1 MWYFYVMKTKHLF
14 WAVPL
19 AIIVILIFSLFSFN
33 NSAVRKLETVKTSL
47 SNVESSYQRRAD
59 VITGLVNTV
68 KGAADF
74 EKEVLT
80 DVVEARAK
88 AGQTNINL
96 NDLNANSINQF
107 AEAQQALSGALSRLL
122 VTVERYPELKAT
134 QNFLEFQSQ
143 LEGTE
148 NRINVERNRYNQAVN
163 TYNTHIKVFP
173 NALYAGWLGF
183 SEEFQRFQSS
193 EGSQDAPE
201 ISFD

>member
-1 MWYFYVMKTKHLF
+1 MKTKHLF

-107 AEAQQALSGALSRLL
+107 A
-122 VTVERYPELKAT
+122 
-134 QNFLEFQSQ
+134 
-143 LEGTE
+143 
-148 NRINVERNRYNQAVN
+148 
-163 TYNTHIKVFP
+163 
-173 NALYAGWLGF
+173 
-183 SEEFQRFQSS
+183 
-193 EGSQDAPE
+193 
-201 ISFD
+201 

>member
-1 MWYFYVMKTKHLF
+1 MKTKHLF
-14 WAVPL
+14 WIIPL
-19 AIIVILIFSLFSFN
+19 AIISILFFSLFNFN
-33 NSAVRKLETVKTSL
+33 NSAVRKLESVKTSL

-68 KGAADF
+68 KGAANF

-80 DVVEARAK
+80 EVVEARSK

-107 AEAQQALSGALSRLL
+107 AEAQQVLSGALSRLL

-173 NALYAGWLGF
+173 NKIYSGWLGF

-193 EGSQDAPE
+193 EASQDAPD

>member
-1 MWYFYVMKTKHLF
+1 MKTKHLF
-14 WAVPL
+14 WIVPL
-19 AIIVILIFSLFSFN
+19 AIIVILFFSLFSFN
-33 NSAVRKLETVKTSL
+33 NSAVRKLEAVKTSL

-68 KGAADF
+68 KGAANF

-80 DVVEARAK
+80 EVVEARAK

-96 NDLNANSINQF
+96 NDLSANSINQF
-107 AEAQQALSGALSRLL
+107 ADAQQALSGALSRLL

-173 NALYAGWLGF
+173 NAIYAGWLGF

>member
-1 MWYFYVMKTKHLF
+1 MKTKHLF
-14 WAVPL
+14 WIIPL
-19 AIIVILIFSLFSFN
+19 VIIGILFFSLFSFN
-33 NSAVRKLETVKTSL
+33 NSAIRKLESVKTSL

-68 KGAADF
+68 KGAANF

-80 DVVEARAK
+80 EVVEARAK

-107 AEAQQALSGALSRLL
+107 AEAQQVLSGALSRLL

-173 NALYAGWLGF
+173 NKIYSGWLGF

-193 EGSQDAPE
+193 EASQDAPD

>member
-1 MWYFYVMKTKHLF
+1 MKTKHLF

>member
-1 MWYFYVMKTKHLF
+1 MKTKHLF

-19 AIIVILIFSLFSFN
+19 AFIVILIFSLFSFN

-173 NALYAGWLGF
+173 NALYSGWLGF

-193 EGSQDAPE
+193 EGSQYAPE

>member
-1 MWYFYVMKTKHLF
+1 MKTKHLF
-14 WAVPL
+14 WIVPL
-19 AIIVILIFSLFSFN
+19 AIIVILFFSLFSFN
-33 NSAVRKLETVKTSL
+33 NSAVRKLEAVKTSL

-68 KGAADF
+68 KGAANF
-74 EKEVLT
+74 EKELLT
-80 DVVEARAK
+80 EVVEARAK

-96 NDLNANSINQF
+96 NDLSANSINQF
-107 AEAQQALSGALSRLL
+107 ADAQQALSGALSRLL

-173 NALYAGWLGF
+173 NAIYADWLGF

>member
-1 MWYFYVMKTKHLF
+1 MKTKHLF
-14 WAVPL
+14 WIVPL
-19 AIIVILIFSLFSFN
+19 AIIIILFFSLFSFN
-33 NSAVRKLETVKTSL
+33 NSAVRKLEAVKTSL

-68 KGAADF
+68 KGAANF

-80 DVVEARAK
+80 EVVEARAK

-96 NDLNANSINQF
+96 NDLSASSINQF
-107 AEAQQALSGALSRLL
+107 ADAQQALSGALSRLL

-173 NALYAGWLGF
+173 NAIYADWLGF

>member
-1 MWYFYVMKTKHLF
+1 MKTKQLF
-14 WAVPL
+14 WSVPL
-19 AIIVILIFSLFSFN
+19 AIIGILFVSLFSFN
-33 NSAVRKLETVKTSL
+33 NSAVRKLEAVKTSL

-68 KGAADF
+68 KGAANF

-80 DVVEARAK
+80 EVVEARAK

-107 AEAQQALSGALSRLL
+107 ADAQQALSGALSRLL

-173 NALYAGWLGF
+173 NAIYADWLGF

>member
-1 MWYFYVMKTKHLF
+1 MKTKHLF
-14 WAVPL
+14 WAVSL

>member
-1 MWYFYVMKTKHLF
+1 
-14 WAVPL
+14 
-19 AIIVILIFSLFSFN
+19 
-33 NSAVRKLETVKTSL
+33 
-47 SNVESSYQRRAD
+47 VESSYQRRAD

-68 KGAADF
+68 KGAANF
-74 EKEVLT
+74 EKGVLT
-80 DVVEARAK
+80 EVVEARSK

-107 AEAQQALSGALSRLL
+107 AEAQQVLSGALSRLL

-173 NALYAGWLGF
+173 NKIYSGWLGF

-193 EGSQDAPE
+193 EASQDAPD

>member
-1 MWYFYVMKTKHLF
+1 MKTKHLF

-19 AIIVILIFSLFSFN
+19 AIIVILFFSLFSFN

>member
-1 MWYFYVMKTKHLF
+1 MKTKYLF
-14 WAVPL
+14 WIVPL
-19 AIIVILIFSLFSFN
+19 AIIVILFFSLFSFN
-33 NSAVRKLETVKTSL
+33 NSAVRKLEAVKTSL

-68 KGAADF
+68 KGAANF

-80 DVVEARAK
+80 EVVEARAK

-96 NDLNANSINQF
+96 NDLSANSINQF
-107 AEAQQALSGALSRLL
+107 ADAQQALSGALSRLL

-173 NALYAGWLGF
+173 NAIYADWLGF